1 MSKLP
6 ASSVGPTTTEAVP
19 AEAVAPVEE
28 RAETGG
34 ERLRRL
40 GRRLLRRL
48 RPGPQ
53 PLFLLLFIALAVW
66 MFAPAWSSPT
76 TTTLEGG
83 EGDPAIFIWFLRW
96 VPYALQ
102 HGHDLLVTHHLN
114 YPDGVNLMW
123 NTSLPLPGLL
133 LAPVTNIWGAVLTF
147 NLLLVLAYGLSAWC
161 AYLAIRRFAPGHLA
175 AAVGGLIYGFSP
187 AIRVQSHHLHM
198 SLAFLVP
205 LMLLA
210 VHEILVRQR
219 HSPWLTGAGL
229 GLMAGAQLLI
239 GEELLAMTALLAAA
253 LVLLVLLTNLRRL
266 RERWAYAAKAFA
278 VALTLCSAI
287 IVWPLAV
294 QFEGP
299 QHIHGDIQKTNYSND
314 LQSFILPG
322 WPQALTYDGAGQ
334 LVDEFAGGNSAYLG
348 LPLLLVLVV
357 LGVRWRSSSV
367 VRIGLALMALAAVLS
382 LGPTLLVG
390 GRDTGIPLPWG
401 FFEDLPLLPSL
412 IPARLAQLTALFA
425 GLLVAV
431 FLQAVWEEGGWRR
444 WASVAVALLVLA
456 PLWPSATIPSEKVA
470 TPAFFTGPA
479 VRSLPRDSV
488 VLVLPWA
495 YRRTALAMTWQAEAG
510 LWYRMPGGYFIGP
523 QRVSDQPRFD
533 AIPTSGSIT
542 LARIFT
548 GVPPPR
554 LTGPRRRALA
564 RDLVR
569 WRVGSVIVGPM
580 PNQAAMV
587 GFLTDLFGRQPQLV
601 EGVYLW
607 RDPSVVLS
615 DPGRRSAPS

>member
-1 MSKLP
+1 
-6 ASSVGPTTTEAVP
+6 
-19 AEAVAPVEE
+19 
-28 RAETGG
+28 
-34 ERLRRL
+34 
-40 GRRLLRRL
+40 
-48 RPGPQ
+48 
-53 PLFLLLFIALAVW
+53 
-66 MFAPAWSSPT
+66 
-76 TTTLEGG
+76 
-83 EGDPAIFIWFLRW
+83 
-96 VPYALQ
+96 
-102 HGHDLLVTHHLN
+102 
-114 YPDGVNLMW
+114 
-123 NTSLPLPGLL
+123 
-133 LAPVTNIWGAVLTF
+133 
-147 NLLLVLAYGLSAWC
+147 
-161 AYLAIRRFAPGHLA
+161 
-175 AAVGGLIYGFSP
+175 
-187 AIRVQSHHLHM
+187 
-198 SLAFLVP
+198 
-205 LMLLA
+205 
-210 VHEILVRQR
+210 
-219 HSPWLTGAGL
+219 
-229 GLMAGAQLLI
+229 
-239 GEELLAMTALLAAA
+239 
-253 LVLLVLLTNLRRL
+253 
-266 RERWAYAAKAFA
+266 
-278 VALTLCSAI
+278 
-287 IVWPLAV
+287 
-294 QFEGP
+294 
-299 QHIHGDIQKTNYSND
+299 
-314 LQSFILPG
+314 
-322 WPQALTYDGAGQ
+322 
-334 LVDEFAGGNSAYLG
+334 
-348 LPLLLVLVV
+348 
-357 LGVRWRSSSV
+357 V

-569 WRVGSVIVGPM
+569 WRVGSVVVGPM

>member
-6 ASSVGPTTTEAVP
+6 ASSIGSTTEEVVP
-19 AEAVAPVEE
+19 APAVDPVEAAPPVEE
-28 RAETGG
+28 RESGG
-34 ERLRRL
+34 RRLRRL
-40 GRRLLRRL
+40 ARRL
-48 RPGPQ
+48 RPGPRA
-53 PLFLLLFIALAVW
+53 LVLLVFLALAVW

-76 TTTLEGG
+76 TTTLGG
-83 EGDPAIFIWFLRW
+83 GDGDPAIFMWFLRW
-96 VPYALQ
+96 VPFALD

-133 LAPVTNIWGAVLTF
+133 LAPVTATWGPVLSF

-161 AYLAIRRFAPGHLA
+161 AYLAIRRFVPGHLA
-175 AAVGGLIYGFSP
+175 AAVGGLVYGFSP

-210 VHEILVRQR
+210 LHEILVRQR
-219 HSPWLTGAGL
+219 RSPWLVGAGL

-239 GEELLAMTALLAAA
+239 GEELLAMAALLAFAM
-253 LVLLVLLTNLRRL
+253 LLLVVLTNLRRL
-266 RERWAYAAKAFA
+266 RERWLYATKAFA
-278 VALTLCSAI
+278 VALVMVSAI
-287 IVWPLAV
+287 IVWPLSV
-294 QFEGP
+294 QFGGP
-299 QHIHGDIQKTNYSND
+299 QRIHGDIQKTNYSND

-322 WPQALTYDGAGQ
+322 WPQALTWDGAGQ
-334 LVDEFAGGNSAYLG
+334 LVQGFAGGNSAYLG

-357 LGVRWRSSSV
+357 LGVRWRSSPV
-367 VRIGLALMALAAVLS
+367 VRLGLALMAVAAVLS

-390 GRDTGIPLPWG
+390 GEDTGIPLPWA

-425 GLLVAV
+425 GLLVAL
-431 FLQAVWEEGGWRR
+431 FLQAVWKGGGWRR
-444 WASVAVALLVLA
+444 PAAVVVALLVLV
-456 PLWPSATIPSEKVA
+456 PLWPSSTVPAEEVT

-479 VRSLPRDSV
+479 VESLPRDSV
-488 VLVLPWA
+488 ALVLPWPS
-495 YRRTALAMTWQAEAG
+495 RRTALAMTWQAEAG

-523 QRVSDQPRFD
+523 QRDSDLPRFD
-533 AIPTSGSIT
+533 AIPSSASIT
-542 LARIFT
+542 LARIFS

-564 RDLVR
+564 RDFVR
-569 WRVGSVIVGPM
+569 WRVGSVVVGPM
-580 PNQAAMV
+580 PDQAAMV
-587 GFLTDLFGRQPQLV
+587 AFLTDLLGSEPRLV
-601 EGVYLW
+601 EGVYVW
-607 RDPSVVLS
+607 RDPVVQLT
-615 DPGRRSAPS
+615 DPGSAPRT

>member
-1 MSKLP
+1 
-6 ASSVGPTTTEAVP
+6 
-19 AEAVAPVEE
+19 
-28 RAETGG
+28 
-34 ERLRRL
+34 
-40 GRRLLRRL
+40 
-48 RPGPQ
+48 
-53 PLFLLLFIALAVW
+53 
-66 MFAPAWSSPT
+66 
-76 TTTLEGG
+76 
-83 EGDPAIFIWFLRW
+83 
-96 VPYALQ
+96 
-102 HGHDLLVTHHLN
+102 
-114 YPDGVNLMW
+114 
-123 NTSLPLPGLL
+123 
-133 LAPVTNIWGAVLTF
+133 
-147 NLLLVLAYGLSAWC
+147 
-161 AYLAIRRFAPGHLA
+161 
-175 AAVGGLIYGFSP
+175 
-187 AIRVQSHHLHM
+187 
-198 SLAFLVP
+198 
-205 LMLLA
+205 

-219 HSPWLTGAGL
+219 HSPWLAGAGL

-239 GEELLAMTALLAAA
+239 GEELLAMTALLAAP

-266 RERWAYAAKAFA
+266 RERWAYAVKAFA

-294 QFEGP
+294 QFDGP
-299 QHIHGDIQKTNYSND
+299 QRIHGDIQKTNYSND

-401 FFEDLPLLPSL
+401 FFENLPLLPSL

-456 PLWPSATIPSEKVA
+456 PLWPSATIPSEKVS
-470 TPAFFTGPA
+470 TPAFFTGSA

-523 QRVSDQPRFD
+523 QRDSDQPRFD

-542 LARIFT
+542 LARVFT

-569 WRVGSVIVGPM
+569 WRVGSVVVGPM

-587 GFLTDLFGRQPQLV
+587 GFLTDLFGRRPQLV

>member
-1 MSKLP
+1 LPKLP
-6 ASSVGPTTTEAVP
+6 AASIGPLTE
-19 AEAVAPVEE
+19 EAPPAPVVVAEE
-28 RAETGG
+28 EPREEEPRS

-40 GRRLLRRL
+40 GRRL

-53 PLFLLLFIALAVW
+53 PLFLLLYLGLAMW

-83 EGDPAIFIWFLRW
+83 NGDSAIFMWFLRW
-96 VPYALQ
+96 VPFALE

-133 LAPVTNIWGAVLTF
+133 LTPVTDAWGPVFTF

-210 VHEILVRQR
+210 LHEILVRQR
-219 HSPWLTGAGL
+219 RSPWLVGAGL
-229 GLMAGAQLLI
+229 GAMAGAQLLI
-239 GEELLAMTALLAAA
+239 GEELLAMTALLAFAM
-253 LVLLVLLTNLRRL
+253 LVLVVLTNLRRV
-266 RERWAYAAKAFA
+266 RERWAYATKAFA
-278 VALTLCSAI
+278 VALVMVSAV
-287 IVWPLAV
+287 IVWPLSV
-294 QFEGP
+294 QFGGP
-299 QHIHGDIQKTNYSND
+299 QRIAGDIQKTNYSND

-322 WPQALTYDGAGQ
+322 WPQALTWDGAGE
-334 LVDEFAGGNSAYLG
+334 LVQGFAGGNSAYLG
-348 LPLLLVLVV
+348 LPILLVLVA
-357 LGVRWRSSSV
+357 LGVRWRSSPV
-367 VRIGLALMALAAVLS
+367 VRTGLALMAVAAVLS

-390 GRDTGIPLPWG
+390 GEDTGIPLPWA

-425 GLLVAV
+425 GLLVAM
-431 FLQAVWEEGGWRR
+431 FLQAVWREGGWRR
-444 WASVAVALLVLA
+444 PAAVVVALLVLL
-456 PLWPSATIPSEKVA
+456 PLWPSATIAAEPVTS
-470 TPAFFTGPA
+470 PAFFTGPA
-479 VRSLPRDSV
+479 VRQLPRDSV
-488 VLVLPWA
+488 VLVLPWP
-495 YRRTALAMTWQAEAG
+495 YRRTSLAMTWQAEAG

-523 QRVSDQPRFD
+523 QRDNDQPRFD
-533 AIPTSGSIT
+533 AIPTSASIT
-542 LARIFT
+542 FGRIF
-548 GVPPPR
+548 GGAAPPR
-554 LTGPRRRALA
+554 LTGPRRRAMA

-569 WRVGSVIVGPM
+569 WRVGSVVIGPM

-587 GFLTDLFGRQPQLV
+587 GFFTDLLGRPPQLV
-601 EGVYLW
+601 DGVYLW
-607 RDPSVVLS
+607 RNPVVQLR
-615 DPGRRSAPS
+615 DTGA